1 MTTEISIKKLKLHL
15 LEEKFTIS
23 KLPVFHD
30 IPQIIANGEMCFM
43 MRTDDEFTIITP
55 EFMAPNNVQQ
65 ETGWR
70 GIRIDGEI
78 PFQAIGVLY
87 SLTKPL
93 AEAHIPI
100 FALSTYN
107 TDYVFLPE
115 VMMVEAVK
123 ALQHVGH
130 EFIHKD

>member
-1 MTTEISIKKLKLHL
+1 MADGISIKKLKLQL
-15 LEEKFTIS
+15 LDGKFTIS
-23 KLPVFHD
+23 KLPVFQD
-30 IPQIIANGEMCFM
+30 LPQIIANGEMCFA

-55 EFMAPNNVQQ
+55 DFMAPNNVQQ

-78 PFQAIGVLY
+78 PFQAFGVMYALV
-87 SLTKPL
+87 KPL

-100 FALSTYN
+100 FAISTFN

-123 ALQHVGH
+123 SLQTVGH
-130 EFIHKD
+130 EFVHKE